1 MRKGISWILLYCFT
15 LYLFSGNGLIIYG
28 QQAKKTTIAV
38 LTIESKG
45 GISKSEA
52 ATLSDR
58 LGSMLVNTN
67 AFIVLERGKMNDILS
82 EQGFQQTGCTS
93 TECAVEVGKL
103 LNVQKMVSGS
113 IGKIGQTYTIDL
125 SLIDVKTAQI
135 EQSFIR
141 DYKGEIDGLLR
152 EMKSISDQIAMQ
164 ASGKPL
170 KEAEADKKY
179 VVTIK
184 STPSGSDILVNN
196 KKIGKTPYSFTAPG
210 GMRLDVSVEKKNYQ
224 KWSRVITVDEDMEV
238 NAILKYGKEPTAPRQ
253 VTAAKKG
260 GSKTWLW
267 ITLGVVAV
275 GGGVAA
281 AVLAGS
287 KDETKDTNGT
297 QPLPGPAWPPTSG
310 N

>member
-1 MRKGISWILLYCFT
+1 MKRAISWLLLYCFS
-15 LYLFSGNGLIIYG
+15 LYILTGNHFIIYA
-28 QQAKKTTIAV
+28 QEHKKPAIAV

-67 AFIVLERGKMNDILS
+67 AFIVLERGKMNEILS

-93 TECAVEVGKL
+93 TQCAVEVGKL

-135 EQSFIR
+135 EQSFVR

-152 EMKSISDQIAMQ
+152 EMEAIAGQIA
-164 ASGKPL
+164 AKSSGKPL
-170 KEAEADKKY
+170 EEQKY
-179 VVTIK
+179 VVSIR
-184 STPSGSDILVNN
+184 STPTSGTIVINN
-196 KKIGKTPYSFTAPG
+196 KEIGNTPYRFTAPK
-210 GMRLDVSVEKKNYQ
+210 GMELSIKIKKENYQ
-224 KWSRVITVDEDMEV
+224 DWEQRITVKDNMEI
-238 NAILKYGKEPTAPRQ
+238 NASLQYAIKGKEGQKQ
-253 VTAAKKG
+253 VVKEG

-267 ITLGVVAV
+267 ITLGVLAV

-281 AVLAGS
+281 AVLGGA
-287 KDETKDTNGT
+287 KDEEE
-297 QPLPGPAWPPTSG
+297 QPAAQNLPDPSWPPASQ
-310 N
+310 

>member
-1 MRKGISWILLYCFT
+1 MKKAISWLLLTCFSMYMLTGNNFIL
-15 LYLFSGNGLIIYG
+15 YG
-28 QQAKKTTIAV
+28 QEQKKPAIAV

-58 LGSMLVNTN
+58 LGSMLVNTD
-67 AFIVLERGKMNDILS
+67 AFIVLERGKMNDILT

-135 EQSFIR
+135 EQSFVR

-152 EMKSISDQIAMQ
+152 EMEAIAGQIASR
-164 ASGKPL
+164 ARGKAV
-170 KEAEADKKY
+170 EEQKY
-179 VVTIK
+179 VVSIK
-184 STPSGSDILVNN
+184 STPAGGKIIINN
-196 KKIGKTPYSFTAPG
+196 KEIGDTPYSFTAPK
-210 GMRLDVSVEKKNYQ
+210 GMSLDIKIEKKNYKLWQ
-224 KWSRVITVDEDMEV
+224 QRVTVNDNTEI
-238 NAILKYGKEPTAPRQ
+238 NATLEYAYKAKAEEKRVVKE
-253 VTAAKKG
+253 G
-260 GSKTWLW
+260 GGKTWLW
-267 ITLGVVAV
+267 ITLGVLVV

-281 AVLAGS
+281 AVLGGA
-287 KDETKDTNGT
+287 KDEEEEPAAQK
-297 QPLPGPAWPPTSG
+297 LPDPSWPPASQ
-310 N
+310 